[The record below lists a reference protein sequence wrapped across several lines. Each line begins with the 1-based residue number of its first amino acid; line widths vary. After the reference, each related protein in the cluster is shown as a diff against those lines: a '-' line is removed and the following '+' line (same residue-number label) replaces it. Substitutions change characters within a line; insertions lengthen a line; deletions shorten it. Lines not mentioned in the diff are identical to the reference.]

1 MKLFNIDD
9 SKEFFNV
16 VNECKDKVELVNKDG
31 SRIDLRSKLTQNIL
45 SIEDHFP
52 ELQLAFHNREDLS
65 KMLAY
70 AMDTKYLA

>member
-16 VNECKDKVELVNKDG
+16 VNECKDKVDLVTKDG
-31 SRIDLRSKLTQNIL
+31 S
-45 SIEDHFP
+45 HFP

-65 KMLAY
+65 KVLAY